1 METDYNFWADLLTT
15 YRSNPDWLKFFWVF
29 LPAALLALAGSG
41 VSRLVRAVV
50 EDKAPLPSPSSPSP
64 PPPKAF
70 RSWHDEHGFL
80 YMEALDELPAA
91 ATAAAAAAPPP
102 LPWEGE
108 EGDGASGDGDIR

>member
-15 YRSNPDWLKFFWVF
+15 YRSNPDWLKFLWVF

-50 EDKAPLPSPSSPSP
+50 EAKGAASPSP
-64 PPPKAF
+64 PPSPPKAF

-91 ATAAAAAAPPP
+91 AAAAAPPP